1 MIDGRVYM
9 ALSEAE
15 LVTKIEKILK
25 EKFKTDLTFREIS
38 AGYGIADLV
47 IAPSEMSGFI
57 NREPITH
64 FGTLKLFLEL
74 TRKRYSL
81 EELYVLVPHIPRS
94 NAQKSITFLLN
105 NGYLIREPDGRYVKS
120 DISSKNEPIQKIIA
134 IEAKL
139 TDYRN
144 GIIQAKR
151 YQYFADQSYLAILKS
166 ASKHIDTESL
176 LRSGIGL
183 ILFDEAS
190 ETLSILKPK
199 KVIDS
204 VQEKTYRLFA
214 RELMLNQLATSVS

>member
-1 MIDGRVYM
+1 M
-9 ALSEAE
+9 ALSEAD

-74 TRKRYSL
+74 SRKRYTL
-81 EELYVLVPHIPRS
+81 DELYVLVPHVPRS
-94 NAQKSITFLLN
+94 NARRSINFLLH
-105 NGYLIREPDGRYVKS
+105 NGYLLQESDGKYIKS
-120 DISSKNEPIQKIIA
+120 EISSKNEPIQKIIA

-144 GIIQAKR
+144 GIIQARR
-151 YQYFADQSYLAILKS
+151 YQYFADQSYLAILNT

-176 LRSGIGL
+176 LLSGIGL
-183 ILFDEAS
+183 ILFDEAT
-190 ETLSILKPK
+190 ETLTILKPK
-199 KVIDS
+199 KVHDS

-214 RELMLNQLATSVS
+214 RELMLNQLATSAY

>member
-1 MIDGRVYM
+1 M
-9 ALSEAE
+9 ALSESE

-64 FGTLKLFLEL
+64 FGTLKFFLEL
-74 TRKRYSL
+74 GKKQYSL
-81 EELYVLVPHIPRS
+81 EELYNLVPHLPRN
-94 NAQKSITFLLN
+94 NARRSINFLLH
-105 NGYLIREPDGRYVKS
+105 NGYLIKESSGKYTKS
-120 DISSKNEPIQKIIA
+120 DILSKSEPIQKIIA

-144 GIIQAKR
+144 GIIQARR
-151 YQYFADQSYLAILKS
+151 YQYFADQSYLAILKT
-166 ASKHIDTESL
+166 ASRHIDTESL
-176 LRSGIGL
+176 LSSGIGL

-190 ETLSILKPK
+190 ETIDILKPK
-199 KVIDS
+199 KVIGS